1 MCPSAGRAALPLG
14 LIVVLLAAGC
24 AHPVTPA
31 PPAEVVAPAAA
42 MRGAGPP
49 APTGQA
55 AAPKAAP
62 EPPPAQVTAPAKAA
76 AQSAAAPVPAGV
88 RELITSLEQQYASGV
103 ALYRDGQLDEARQ
116 TFDATL
122 DRLLSTSYDIRA
134 TPALQQELDGLLDR
148 IQALESD
155 VLPTGGLNQAP
166 EEAPPLQRV
175 PELTFPLDAATR
187 ARIAA
192 EIHAGLEPAAGQLP
206 LVLNDA
212 VMRYIHYFSTRGKPD
227 LIEGLRRAQRYREMI
242 ETIFQH
248 EGVPSDLIYLA
259 QLESDFD
266 PRLVSRAGARGMWQF
281 MPSRAADYG
290 LKRTR
295 WVDQRDDPR
304 LETEAAAHHLKDLHA
319 EFGNWY
325 LAMAAYETGPRTVQ
339 ELVAR
344 TGYADYF
351 KLYAM
356 GVLPRGVRNYV
367 PVILAMAL
375 MADNPAEYGLQA
387 VEAGPAEPAVQVRIE
402 TLEASVDLR
411 LAADCA
417 QVTVADLQHLNPSLL
432 HFEAPAGY
440 QLRVPEAAAGRFEEG
455 LARVPARER
464 LAWRLHWVKEGETWG
479 QLSRRFHISVARLSA
494 ANHLAARH
502 APLAGTPLAL
512 P

>member
-1 MCPSAGRAALPLG
+1 MASARAAWAAGALLA
-14 LIVVLLAAGC
+14 LLLAAGC
-24 AHPVTPA
+24 QTHPVIPA
-31 PPAEVVAPAAA
+31 PPAAAS
-42 MRGAGPP
+42 
-49 APTGQA
+49 
-55 AAPKAAP
+55 
-62 EPPPAQVTAPAKAA
+62 TATPRT
-76 AQSAAAPVPAGV
+76 AAPVPAPGPPAAPASPPAPSIPV
-88 RELITSLEQQYASGV
+88 PPRQAQPAVPEGIRQLIASLEQQYASGV

-122 DRLLSTSYDIRA
+122 DRLLATSYNIPS
-134 TPALQQELDGLLDR
+134 TPALQQELQALLDR

-166 EEAPPLQRV
+166 AAVTPQARV
-175 PELTFPLDAATR
+175 PELTFPLDDATR

-212 VMRYIHYFSTRGKPD
+212 VMRYIHYFSTTGKAD
-227 LIEGLRRAQRYREMI
+227 LVDGLRRAGRYRTMI
-242 ETIFQH
+242 ESVFS
-248 EGVPSDLIYLA
+248 EVGVPADLIYLA
-259 QLESDFD
+259 QLESNFD

-304 LETEAAAHHLKDLHA
+304 LETEAAAHHLKDLHN
-319 EFGNWY
+319 EFGDWY
-325 LAMAAYETGPRTVQ
+325 LAMAAYETGPRTIQ
-339 ELVAR
+339 EIVAR

-356 GVLPRGVRNYV
+356 GALPRGVRNYV

-375 MADNPAEYGLQA
+375 MADNPAQYGLQA
-387 VEAGPAEPAVQVRIE
+387 VEAGPAEQPPDVQVE
-402 TLEASVDLR
+402 LLEAPLDLR
-411 LAADCA
+411 LAAECA
-417 QVTVADLQHLNPSLL
+417 QVTVSDLQHLNPSLL
-432 HFEAPAGY
+432 HLEAPAGF
-440 QLRVPEAAAGRFEEG
+440 QLRVPASAAGRFEEG

-464 LAWRLHWVKEGETWG
+464 LRWRLHWVKAGESWG
-479 QLSRRFHISVARLSA
+479 QLSRHFHISVARLVA
-494 ANHLAARH
+494 ANHLSSAR